1 MQQLAR
7 SWAQI
12 TLTQTPNE
20 ISATLGET
28 VSLSCTS
35 SSSVHTNY
43 LHWYQQKSGQ
53 RPTLII
59 RSTNTL
65 QSGVPARFS
74 GSGSGT
80 DYTLKISDIKDED
93 EADYYCHQG
102 SWAQI
107 TLTQTPNEIT
117 TTPGQT
123 VTISCR
129 SSSYVSTDNLHW
141 YQQKSGQC
149 PTLIIRFSGSGS
161 ETDYTLKISDIKDE
175 DEADYYCQQDY
186 HTPLTQ

>member
-1 MQQLAR
+1 MCSSEINVGNVDNINILVFIQKLLFSLLSSG

-20 ISATLGET
+20 ISATPGQTVT
-28 VSLSCTS
+28 VSCKC
-35 SSSVHTNY
+35 SSSVGTNV

-59 RSTNTL
+59 RSTNNL

-93 EADYYCHQG
+93 EA
-102 SWAQI
+102 
-107 TLTQTPNEIT
+107 
-117 TTPGQT
+117 
-123 VTISCR
+123 V
-129 SSSYVSTDNLHW
+129 
-141 YQQKSGQC
+141 
-149 PTLIIRFSGSGS
+149 
-161 ETDYTLKISDIKDE
+161 
-175 DEADYYCQQDY
+175 YYCQQY
-186 HTPLTQ
+186 QSYPITQ